1 MATLV
6 KVEVP
11 DIGDFKDVPVIEVLV
26 KVGDAIKSETPL
38 VTLESDKATMDVPS
52 PADGVVQ
59 SIAVKLGDKVSQGS
73 HLIDVEADVAP
84 AGVAP
89 PEKVKECGTTPAAGA
104 PAADYGTSG
113 IYETL
118 DVRVP
123 DIGDFKDVPV
133 IDVHVKSGDT
143 VKPEDPLITLES
155 DKATMDVPSP
165 VGGTIA
171 ELKVKVGDKVSE
183 GTLILTLSTGVAAAA
198 PAPTPAK
205 APGAPVAAP
214 SAVSYAGGVDI
225 ECEMLVLG
233 AGPGGYSAAFRS
245 ADLGMKTVLVE
256 RYASLGGVCLNVG
269 CIPSKA
275 LLHTAAIVDA
285 ARDLGAH
292 GISFAE
298 PSVDLDKLRAFKGKV
313 VTKLTGGLAAMAKMR
328 KVTVLTGTAAFS
340 GPNELSIDGK
350 KSLRFANAIIA
361 VGSQAAKL
369 PFLPATRPSS
379 HRPALPSR

>member
-52 PADGVVQ
+52 PADGVVR
-59 SIAVKLGDKVSQGS
+59 SIAVKVGDKVLQGS

-89 PEKVKECGTTPAAGA
+89 PEKIKESGHTTATGA

-113 IYETL
+113 AYETI

-171 ELKVKVGDKVSE
+171 ELKIKVGDKVSE
-183 GTLILTLSTGVAAAA
+183 GTLILTLSTGVAGAAAA
-198 PAPTPAK
+198 PTLARAPA
-205 APGAPVAAP
+205 APIAAP
-214 SAVSYAGGVDI
+214 SAASYAGGVDI

-256 RYASLGGVCLNVG
+256 RYGTLGGVCLNVG

-275 LLHTAAIVDA
+275 LLHTAAVVDEA
-285 ARDLGAH
+285 VTRGGH
-292 GISFAE
+292 GITFGKPQIDIA
-298 PSVDLDKLRAFKGKV
+298 KLRGFKDGV
-313 VTKLTGGLAAMAKMR
+313 VKKLTGGLAGMAKAR
-328 KVTVLTGTAAFS
+328 KVEVMRGFGRFLDAHHLEVEATTGTGQDRS
-340 GPNELSIDGK
+340 GTK
-350 KSLRFANAIIA
+350 KVVRFQKAIIA
-361 VGSQAAKL
+361 AGSQAVKL
-369 PFLPATRPSS
+369 PFMP
-379 HRPALPSR
+379 